1 MTNPGFR
8 KKSSDG
14 LEGLKKLQKW
24 PKNEIYT
31 VFSKILSIQICFF
44 LLQHKST
51 NVILTFCKKNMF
63 GKNLVLELWPKYLKN
78 NQNAEFFKLQYR
90 TKNLKYKVELLDVT
104 TLMGLIFA

>member
-90 TKNLKYKVELLDVT
+90 TKKLKYKVEFLDVT